1 MLEAI
6 VNLILVLIGIGCLI
20 LWILSIVE
28 SDGKCHMESCDH
40 CVWSGDCEYEKK
52 REDTE

>member
-20 LWILSIVE
+20 LWIYSIVE
-28 SDGKCHMESCDH
+28 SDGECHMECCDR
-40 CVWSGDCEYEKK
+40 CMWSGDCEYEKK
-52 REDTE
+52 REHAE